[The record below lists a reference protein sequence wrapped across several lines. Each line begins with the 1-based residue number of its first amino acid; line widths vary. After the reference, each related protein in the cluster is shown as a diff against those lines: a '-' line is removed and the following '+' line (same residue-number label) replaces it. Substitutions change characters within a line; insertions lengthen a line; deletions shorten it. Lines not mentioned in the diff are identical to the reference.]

1 MVPDGHDE
9 GMGDWDPEAYGHV
22 NSLQQEVARRALS
35 DLVVRGEER
44 VLDVGCGDGK
54 VTALIVD
61 RLTTGS
67 LLGVDPSLPMVEA
80 ARRRLSTASHAQFA
94 VGTAATLPYDAEF
107 DLTTSF
113 NALHWEVHWDAALHR
128 IRAALRPTGRAFL
141 VFVCD
146 GERPSI
152 EDVTTETARSARW
165 ASWFEEFDAPYV
177 HVDPDAYAAT
187 AESAGF
193 AVDRVVVD
201 DLDWDFGTPTRF
213 AEWSTAGLVAWT
225 SRLPA
230 EDHSPFVHDVISA
243 YAKISGTPSTFRFLQ
258 CRVALTAS
266 DQESGSSASG

>member
-1 MVPDGHDE
+1 
-9 GMGDWDPEAYGHV
+9 MGDWDPRAYGHV
-22 NSLQQEVARRALS
+22 NNLQQEVARRALS
-35 DLVVRGEER
+35 DLMVSGDER

-54 VTALIVD
+54 VTALIME

-107 DLTTSF
+107 DLATSF
-113 NALHWEVHWDAALHR
+113 NALHWEIRWETALQR

-165 ASWFEEFDAPYV
+165 ASWFEEFDGTVRARRSGRVRRGGQVAP
-177 HVDPDAYAAT
+177 DSPST
-187 AESAGF
+187 GSWLMILTGTSARRPGSSSG
-193 AVDRVVVD
+193 ARPA
-201 DLDWDFGTPTRF
+201 WWPGQAGCRPRINRRSSSMSSAPTPRSSVRRRCSGSCS
-213 AEWSTAGLVAWT
+213 AEW
-225 SRLPA
+225 R
-230 EDHSPFVHDVISA
+230 
-243 YAKISGTPSTFRFLQ
+243 
-258 CRVALTAS
+258 
-266 DQESGSSASG
+266 

>member
-1 MVPDGHDE
+1 
-9 GMGDWDPEAYGHV
+9 MGDWDPRAYGHV
-22 NSLQQEVARRALS
+22 NNLQQEVARRALS
-35 DLVVRGEER
+35 DLMVSGDER

-54 VTALIVD
+54 VTALIME

-107 DLTTSF
+107 DLATSF
-113 NALHWEVHWDAALHR
+113 NALHWEIRWETALQR

-152 EDVTTETARSARW
+152 EDVTAETARSARW

-177 HVDPDAYAAT
+177 HVDPDVYAA
-187 AESAGF
+187 AARSAGF
-193 AVDRVVVD
+193 AVERVVVD
-201 DLDWDFGTPTRF
+201 DLDWNFGTPTRF
-213 AEWSTAGLVAWT
+213 VEWSTAGLVAWT
-225 SRLPA
+225 SRLPP
-230 EDHSPFVHDVISA
+230 EDQPPFVLDVVSA
-243 YAKISGTPSTFRFLQ
+243 YAKIIGSPSVFRFLQ

-266 DQESGSSASG
+266 DQETGSAASG